1 MLSSNSAQKVQVIDV
16 GQIHEQHSHSRDKDK
31 KIQGETLCHDE
42 EINAVPK
49 KVAKSNEFLLEQDQE
64 GMQPAEII
72 GQGGHHLLEVTD
84 SSCVKLDEVPDSQR
98 ELLIE
103 QGPDSPKD
111 KVVNKE
117 ITPEN
122 TPFKEQL
129 TIKH

>member
-1 MLSSNSAQKVQVIDV
+1 M
-16 GQIHEQHSHSRDKDK
+16 
-31 KIQGETLCHDE
+31 
-42 EINAVPK
+42 
-49 KVAKSNEFLLEQDQE
+49 
-64 GMQPAEII
+64 
-72 GQGGHHLLEVTD
+72 LEVTD